1 MTLSPKGSRRFQSA
15 AEEPWVRDP
24 SATLSNRVYSRQR
37 PGLLRLRGMPMRPYR
52 DIATVAALQVACFSV
67 RAHFEPQFFA
77 LHLHQ
82 TIIHGALLIYI
93 EDRSAYRSGML
104 TPIA

>member
-1 MTLSPKGSRRFQSA
+1 
-15 AEEPWVRDP
+15 
-24 SATLSNRVYSRQR
+24 
-37 PGLLRLRGMPMRPYR
+37 MRPYR

-67 RAHFEPQFFA
+67 RAHFEQQFFA

-82 TIIHGALLIYI
+82 TIIHGALLIYM

-104 TPIA
+104 TPVAWLGMVFATGQLGGATPQVLHSGAAR